1 MSGTSQNADPAIH
14 ETATDAREQIAE
26 LRRKV
31 EDLLAER
38 AHGMTRAVDRAEIY
52 AGDVAEKAQRRYDE
66 FQERVRGRPATS
78 LLIAAAAGYVLARIL
93 GR

>member
-1 MSGTSQNADPAIH
+1 MSGTNSNAEDIIH
-14 ETATDAREQIAE
+14 GTANDAREQIAE

-38 AHGMTRAVDRAEIY
+38 THNMARAVDRAEIY

-66 FQERVRGRPATS
+66 FQDSVRSRPATS
-78 LLIAAAAGYVLARIL
+78 LLIAAVAGYILARLL